1 MVILFPSLWSKPLIL
16 VPSVANEPRV
26 NLVLDKCC
34 EEIPCFQSKIWDQI
48 LVGDLALWSLEQ
60 ESCPWPTPAAKL
72 RRPGPAP
79 HQRSTIE
86 PTLFSRYVWGNPEFV
101 SMRELYL
108 SVLSGMGGGKM
119 SSSLS
124 HTNPSTHVT
133 EGRDGLVVIRI
144 GERSLS
150 PAAKTLGRTD
160 PVSCLS
166 NTMESKLL
174 VQV

>member
-1 MVILFPSLWSKPLIL
+1 MLWTNFMFPEQDLRPDAGGRPGPVVIR
-16 VPSVANEPRV
+16 A
-26 NLVLDKCC
+26 VLMT
-34 EEIPCFQSKIWDQI
+34 
-48 LVGDLALWSLEQ
+48 

-86 PTLFSRYVWGNPEFV
+86 STLFSRYVWGNPEFV

-108 SVLSGMGGGKM
+108 SILSGMGGGKI

-124 HTNPSTHVT
+124 HPNPSTHVA

-144 GERSLS
+144 GERSLP
-150 PAAKTLGRTD
+150 PAAKTLGRAG

-166 NTMESKLL
+166 NTKELKLL
-174 VQV
+174 VQA